1 MDKDNGKGGNKM
13 ESKKVSYP
21 ELDKLFEKAPKGYWD
36 RPNGDNG
43 TGLKKKKVAKKGAI
57 KRK

>member
-1 MDKDNGKGGNKM
+1 MVKENEM

-36 RPNGDNG
+36 KPNGDNG
-43 TGLKKKKVAKKGAI
+43 NGKKKTSKKVI